1 MSNLNNR
8 NAQIFQ
14 CLWDDLA
21 CVWAEVWIPEAV
33 LGAQRNRPGTID
45 WVAFAEKLGA
55 GVDCEEVG
63 NESDEEVGP
72 RQGVSLSLQNV
83 GSRVE
88 KIL

>member
-8 NAQIFQ
+8 NAQVFQ

-21 CVWAEVWIPEAV
+21 CVWTEVWIPEAV
-33 LGAQRNRPGTID
+33 LGAQRNRPGTTD

-55 GVDCEEVG
+55 GVDCEEVW
-63 NESDEEVGP
+63 NQSEKEIGP
-72 RQGVSLSLQNV
+72 RRGVSLSLQNAS
-83 GSRVE
+83 GRVE